1 MLHRLPILV
10 KVILLQLIF
19 LVLHYAYEWFPGSLT
34 FFIGAINESIYQ
46 HMKIAFHAY
55 FLFVVLEYSLSGT
68 AVIDKS
74 RFLYARLLGLV
85 LIPLLVLPFFL
96 IEAVVFVKI
105 ESIPLEVIFANLAL
119 AATSAST
126 LLLVEVF
133 ETGKITL
140 GAKWALMILVF
151 LTAMEFATFTYRL
164 PWFDIFAIP
173 PGW

>member
-1 MLHRLPILV
+1 MLRRLPILV
-10 KVILLQLIF
+10 KVIILQVVF

-34 FFIGAINESIYQ
+34 FFISATNESIYQ
-46 HMKIAFHAY
+46 HMKIAFYAY
-55 FLFVVLEYSLSGT
+55 FLFALLEYALKGP
-68 AVIDKS
+68 AAIEKS

-85 LIPLLVLPFFL
+85 LIPLLVLPCFL
-96 IEAVVFVKI
+96 LESVLFVKI

-126 LLLVEVF
+126 LLLVEAF
-133 ETGKITL
+133 ETGKISR
-140 GAKWALMILVF
+140 GAQWALLILFFV
-151 LTAMEFATFTYRL
+151 TALEFATFNYRL